1 MFQPTTL
8 NERIQTLDIIRG
20 VSLLGILLVNIFAF
34 SLPLPHVQDL
44 NSWFTDIHDQLN
56 YQKLDIYVQGS
67 FYPLFSMLFGY
78 GLAMQYM
85 KAQQRT
91 GAKFYS
97 FAAKR
102 LLILMMIGLMHAFL
116 LWWGDIITLY
126 AVFGLFV
133 ILLLRFSSGLLLS
146 VALILN
152 GFFHVLIILLYAMS
166 GIATSEYETFVDIS
180 AIENAIAAY
189 GVGTWTDAFL
199 QRLQDLSVQ
208 MSPAMWVSAV
218 FTIFP
223 YMLVGAAAAK
233 WRLVERAKELKG
245 LWIFLAVFCI
255 AVGLFLKSFPFHAT
269 RTYLWEY
276 IRVYVGGPMLAVGYA
291 SLIAVLCLIPFVPK
305 LLSPIAKAGR
315 MSLTLYIM
323 QSIICTLL
331 FYHYGF
337 GLYGKVD
344 VVMGIV
350 IAISIYIV
358 QAAFA
363 EIWFI
368 KFRQG
373 PLEYIVKRLAYG
385 KTLKKVEP

>member
-8 NERIQTLDIIRG
+8 NERIQTLDIMRG

-34 SLPLPHVQDL
+34 SQPLPHVQDL

-56 YQKLDIYVQGS
+56 YQMLDIYVQGS

-85 KAQQRT
+85 KAQRT
-91 GAKFYS
+91 GANFYS

-102 LLILMMIGLMHAFL
+102 LLILMIIGLMHAFL
-116 LWWGDIITLY
+116 LWWGDIITMY
-126 AVFGLFV
+126 AVCGLFL
-133 ILLLRFSSGLLLS
+133 ILLLRFSSGWLLS
-146 VALILN
+146 IALFLN
-152 GFFHVLIILLYAMS
+152 GFFHVLIILLYAIS

-180 AIENAIAAY
+180 AIENAITAY

-208 MSPAMWVSAV
+208 MSPAMWVSAL
-218 FTIFP
+218 FTILP

-255 AVGLFLKSFPFHAT
+255 AGGLFLKSFPFHTT

-291 SLIAVLCLIPFVPK
+291 SAIAILCLIPFVPK
-305 LLSPIAKAGR
+305 ILSPIAKAGR

-323 QSIICTLL
+323 QSIICTIL

-344 VVMGIV
+344 VLMGIV
-350 IAISIYIV
+350 IAISIYVV

-363 EIWFI
+363 ELWFI

-373 PLEYIVKRLAYG
+373 PLEYIVKRLSYG